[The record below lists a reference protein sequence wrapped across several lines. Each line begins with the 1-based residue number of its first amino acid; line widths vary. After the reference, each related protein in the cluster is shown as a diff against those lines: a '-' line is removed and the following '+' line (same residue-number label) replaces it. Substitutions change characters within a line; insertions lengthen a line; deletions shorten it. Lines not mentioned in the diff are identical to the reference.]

1 MAKIRPLFK
10 FIAVVNS
17 VLLFGAYVCY
27 RGGVV
32 KAFESKSIPSAA
44 PDSHPTSTAS
54 PSPPPDNQSVIMPGS
69 KVGMVDFERS
79 RPPAS
84 APTQPTVSEPEYERI
99 IMSGSKSAG
108 VEFTPHPSR
117 TQKQE
122 ASRWGSRR

>member
-10 FIAVVNS
+10 FIAVVNA

-32 KAFESKSIPSAA
+32 KAFESKQAPAALRDDRVKPTTPPDPA
-44 PDSHPTSTAS
+44 PDA
-54 PSPPPDNQSVIMPGS
+54 QSVIMPGS

-99 IMSGSKSAG
+99 IMSGSKSAR

-117 TQKQE
+117 AQKQE